1 MEFYFKNPEDSTYIA
16 TKLEEDSALQ
26 NLISQIKML
35 IFTNNGD
42 VLGEPRLGLNIE
54 KLIFETNYN
63 KYNILS
69 ALKNQTRDYLKYDRN
84 RFNVDYDLEFF
95 KGTQRDIGVFN
106 VSINGQRALDVLIR

>member
-1 MEFYFKNPEDSTYIA
+1 MDFYFKTPEDSTYNS
-16 TKLEEDSALQ
+16 TKLEEDSELQ

-42 VLGEPRLGLNIE
+42 VLGVPKLGLNIE

-69 ALKNQTRDYLKYDRN
+69 SLKNQTRDYLKYDRN
-84 RFNVDYDLEFF
+84 KFNVEYDLEFY
-95 KGTQRDIGVFN
+95 KGTNRDIGVFN
-106 VSINGQRALDVLIR
+106 VIINGQKALDILLR